1 MTRSTQLDFTFV
13 NTSTI
18 TEMRNTLVL
27 SLDKDLTTKQVID
40 QMDKELRARTK
51 ETISNE
57 QVFNF
62 VRKSINNDERK

>member
-18 TEMRNTLVL
+18 TQMRNTLVL